1 MPSMCRTAGERG
13 LKRDGC
19 DVSLLTDDA
28 ELDLVRLVLRFP
40 ELVEE
45 VRDKHNVHLLTGY
58 GLELAGAFHAF
69 YKGNRVVGEDEA
81 KSKARLR
88 LVEAVAITLRQ
99 TLGLLGVSAP
109 EAM

>member
-1 MPSMCRTAGERG
+1 M
-13 LKRDGC
+13 
-19 DVSLLTDDA
+19 
-28 ELDLVRLVLRFP
+28 RLMLRFP

-45 VRDKHNVHLLTGY
+45 IRDKHNVHLLTGY

-69 YKGNRVVGEDEA
+69 YKGNRVVGDDVA

-88 LVEAVAITLRQ
+88 LVDAVGITLRQ

-109 EAM
+109 ESM